1 MKIVPEMMLNHP
13 PSLSD
18 CFSLSF
24 QVVYV
29 PTSTTSQ
36 DQLLEQQMSLVRE
49 RQVKLQSIQTDTM
62 LDLPPQIPISKDGEE
77 GYIDSQK
84 HLMCKRSRQI
94 SDQLCFR
101 PPPNKNV
108 HDIDLERPPPYY
120 SNSSSLENLEE
131 PPTRIVRDSNG
142 LPVMYRCYSM
152 SSNGQRAGISQSS
165 LTAKTHSRTLSTNS
179 AGRTRTVLSSSHLSE
194 HLDEPPD
201 YTAFPSENSTQ
212 NSPTLDNKV

>member
-1 MKIVPEMMLNHP
+1 
-13 PSLSD
+13 
-18 CFSLSF
+18 
-24 QVVYV
+24 
-29 PTSTTSQ
+29 
-36 DQLLEQQMSLVRE
+36 MSLVRE

-84 HLMCKRSRQI
+84 GLMNKRSSRQI
-94 SDQLCFR
+94 SDNLCFR

-120 SNSSSLENLEE
+120 SNSPSLENIPE
-131 PPTRIVRDSNG
+131 PPPRIVMNPNG
-142 LPVMYRCYSM
+142 YPVICRCYSM
-152 SSNGQRAGISQSS
+152 SSNGQKAGGNQSFV
-165 LTAKTHSRTLSTNS
+165 AKTHSRTLSTNS
-179 AGRTRTVLSSSHLSE
+179 TGHKRTVLSSSHLSE

-201 YTAFPSENSTQ
+201 YSAFSSGNSTQ